1 MKFLLAIIAFFAAPA
16 LAQDYNPR
24 LSGLDGAVYAGAGVS
39 FNSTKF
45 KGKDSLLMFWGVNC
59 PPCRVEISNF
69 KSIKQKA
76 GMPILVAT
84 QTYGKTEQ
92 KLLKNA
98 IDNGAIIV
106 HTPKNFLGIL
116 EYFGNPEQALPYSV
130 MFNKNGV
137 GCISNLGLMS
147 EQTVTNMK
155 KECKIP

>member
-16 LAQDYNPR
+16 LAQDYNPS
-24 LSGLDGAVYAGAGVS
+24 LSGLDGAVYAGNGSS
-39 FNSTKF
+39 FKASQF
-45 KGKDSLLMFWGVNC
+45 KGNYSLLMFWGVNC
-59 PPCRVEISNF
+59 PPCRVEIANF

-84 QTYGKTEQ
+84 QTFGKTEQ

-147 EQTVTNMK
+147 EQSVTNMK